1 MSKDDSNICSA
12 APTLLFPCS
21 GAADVGE
28 ISDRA
33 ARTMTKSGAGK
44 MFCLAG
50 LGGLVPGIVKT
61 AKEAAQVLAID
72 GCPLDCA
79 RLTLEKAG
87 LSNFEHLVVTDLG
100 LPKGQSPAS
109 EGNIETVIKAAAAK
123 LNE

>member
-1 MSKDDSNICSA
+1 MSKKNTEICSA
-12 APTLLFPCS
+12 SPTLLFPCS

-33 ARTMTKSGAGK
+33 ARTMTRAGWGK

-61 AKEAAQVLAID
+61 AKEATKILAID

-79 RLTLEKAG
+79 KLTLEKAG
-87 LSNFEHLVVTDLG
+87 LSNFSHLVVTELG
-100 LPKGQSPAS
+100 LTKGQSQAS
-109 EGNIETVIKAAAAK
+109 DENIETVIKAAAAK
-123 LNE
+123 LEV

>member
-1 MSKDDSNICSA
+1 MSKDDRTICSA

-33 ARTMTKSGAGK
+33 ARAMSKAGAGK

-50 LGGLVPGIVKT
+50 LGGLVPGIVRT
-61 AKEAAQVLAID
+61 AKDAAHILAID

-79 RLTLEKAG
+79 RLILEKAG
-87 LSNFEHLVVTDLG
+87 ITNFEHLVVTDLD
-100 LPKGQSPAS
+100 LPKGQSPATK
-109 EGNIETVIKAAAAK
+109 EHIDTVIEAAVTK
-123 LNE
+123 LED